1 MLLVWTKENSKLDL
15 QEGELLSFA
24 SYPLPL
30 LLLSL
35 TADKP
40 PPVSFCS
47 YSSVSSSHRL
57 PKFSSLLTYEWASG
71 HFWRDSIQLCC
82 PIRAW
87 SIFSSLSGIQPGGG
101 RRLHLA
107 KHVQKEL
114 EQNEGEGKKK
124 KKEKRYFS
132 VLPKQNQST
141 AGTVYRRSV
150 QRHSHLTRGLASC
163 IWHQLPRLDK
173 QCLVGILNHLMQLR
187 AALQREVCSS
197 QLAETR
203 VAMQIINHYYEINN
217 AIFTSKRQ
225 PKDYGMP
232 SSHSALV
239 QLSLGFF
246 TLYTPRAAGGCAAS
260 LYSSEE
266 RKEGLCRRIRV
277 REGLMTKM
285 SLNRVAVCFVVVVR
299 ASCSSPVGTAHLGM
313 AATVFPSCPSSP
325 PQLWLS
331 RWWSSCW
338 HHIKP
343 HLLLALYVSVCN

>member
-1 MLLVWTKENSKLDL
+1 MDTPQKQLSSACLRPNLSPCCKHVISMNKGRFQT
-15 QEGELLSFA
+15 GFARRRATVICLLSPALF
-24 SYPLPL
+24 S
-30 LLLSL
+30 LS
-35 TADKP
+35 TDKP
-40 PPVSFCS
+40 PPVSFCC

-57 PKFSSLLTYEWASG
+57 PKLLSLLTYKWASG
-71 HFWRDSIQLCC
+71 HFRRDSIQLCC

-187 AALQREVCSS
+187 AILQ
-197 QLAETR
+197 
-203 VAMQIINHYYEINN
+203 
-217 AIFTSKRQ
+217 
-225 PKDYGMP
+225 
-232 SSHSALV
+232 
-239 QLSLGFF
+239 
-246 TLYTPRAAGGCAAS
+246 
-260 LYSSEE
+260 
-266 RKEGLCRRIRV
+266 
-277 REGLMTKM
+277 
-285 SLNRVAVCFVVVVR
+285 
-299 ASCSSPVGTAHLGM
+299 SCSAVSWLERHWK
-313 AATVFPSCPSSP
+313 SCNANYKS
-325 PQLWLS
+325 
-331 RWWSSCW
+331 
-338 HHIKP
+338 
-343 HLLLALYVSVCN
+343 LLQG